1 VALVSLRI
9 CRKLPR
15 TEVRGTDCKTKPFG
29 LAEIRVD
36 DDLVV
41 GRRCF
46 VLLEVAFEQA
56 GAVSGSLI
64 AEVRQ

>member
-1 VALVSLRI
+1 VKI
-9 CRKLPR
+9 CRKIPR

-29 LAEIRVD
+29 LAGSRIAD
-36 DDLVV
+36 NAVV
-41 GRRCF
+41 GARRF
-46 VLLEVAFEQA
+46 VPLEIGFEQV